1 MSTTREISFCT
12 RVWSNIRRYLIP
24 SKWKKRI
31 MLYKLF
37 KGSGA
42 DISDL
47 TLGENMV
54 MLLDEITGI
63 FKS

>member
-1 MSTTREISFCT
+1 
-12 RVWSNIRRYLIP
+12 
-24 SKWKKRI
+24 